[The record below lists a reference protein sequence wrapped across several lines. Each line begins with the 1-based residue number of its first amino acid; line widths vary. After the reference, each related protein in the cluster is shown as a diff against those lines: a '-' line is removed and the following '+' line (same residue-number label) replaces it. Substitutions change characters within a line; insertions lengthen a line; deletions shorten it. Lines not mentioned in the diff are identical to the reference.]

1 MKDTM
6 SDAILKDREERTL
19 EGGSE
24 TFWRLPHCLLQG
36 NGKCMES
43 IGMDLS
49 QCGVCASWAGR
60 ICPVIRH

>member
-1 MKDTM
+1 MRMKDTM

-24 TFWRLPHCLLQG
+24 SFWRLPHCLLQG

-49 QCGVCASWAGR
+49 QMRCVCQLGWADMSS
-60 ICPVIRH
+60 H